1 MKPPTVDPAPVLEEY
16 LALNPL
22 ERLLCLLDL
31 ETIDRD
37 LYRGFHPPDRN
48 KRLFGGQII
57 AQALIAA
64 IRTVDDDRLPH
75 SLHAYFLRPGDPT
88 TPALFEVD
96 RIRDG
101 KSFTTRRIKVIQNG
115 KAIFNMDCSF
125 QVNEEG
131 LSHQMDGPS
140 FSAPDETKMVPG
152 LKTRPFLSFREDHKK
167 LLIEEPQEP
176 EQNVWIKANGTA
188 PDDPRLHMALRAYQ
202 SDEALLGTARMPHRG
217 QYDRE
222 RMQVAS
228 LDHSIWFHAEV
239 NVNDWLLYS
248 LDSPAAEGARGY
260 TRGSVYGE
268 SGQLVASCMQ
278 EGLIRL
284 HS

>member
-1 MKPPTVDPAPVLEEY
+1 MVDAAPVLEDY

-64 IRTVDDDRLPH
+64 IRTVDYDRLPH

-88 TPALFEVD
+88 TPAIFEVD

-125 QVNEEG
+125 QVGEEG
-131 LSHQMDGPS
+131 LSHQMDGPN
-140 FSAPDETKMVPG
+140 FSAPDETKMAPG

-167 LLIEEPQEP
+167 LLVEKPQEP
-176 EQNVWIKANGTA
+176 VQNVWIKANGTA
-188 PDDPRLHMALRAYQ
+188 PDDPRIHMALLAYQ

-228 LDHSIWFHAEV
+228 LDHSIWFHSIF

-268 SGQLVASCMQ
+268 GGQLVASCMQ

>member
-1 MKPPTVDPAPVLEEY
+1 MVDAAPVLEDY

-125 QVNEEG
+125 QVSEAG
-131 LSHQMDGPS
+131 LSHQMAGPS
-140 FSAPDETKMVPG
+140 FSAPDEEKMVPG

-188 PDDPRLHMALRAYQ
+188 PDDPRLHMALLAYQ

-260 TRGSVYGE
+260 TRGSVYSE